1 MKAIIIIIAMLC
13 NFFAPSA
20 AMQSQLYATGLVCVD
35 VSQDVATF
43 EDRRGD
49 LWQVDAEDWT
59 TGDHA
64 AAIMSDAGT
73 SAIEDDII
81 IAIRY
86 EG

>member
-1 MKAIIIIIAMLC
+1 MKTIIIIIAMLC
-13 NFFAPSA
+13 NFLPPSA
-20 AMQSQLYATGLVCVD
+20 VMQSQLYAKSLVCVD

-59 TGDHA
+59 MGDHA

-73 SAIEDDII
+73 PEIQDDII
-81 IAIRY
+81 IAIIY

>member
-1 MKAIIIIIAMLC
+1 MKTIIIIIAMLC
-13 NFFAPSA
+13 NFLVPSA
-20 AMQSQLYATGLVCVD
+20 AMQSQLYAKSLVCVD

-49 LWQVDAEDWT
+49 LWQVYAEDWT

-73 SAIEDDII
+73 PEIEDDII
-81 IAIRY
+81 VAIRY

>member
-13 NFFAPSA
+13 NFLARSA
-20 AMQSQLYATGLVCVD
+20 AMQSQLYAKSLVCVS

-64 AAIMSDAGT
+64 AAIISDAGT
-73 SAIEDDII
+73 PKIEDDII
-81 IAIRY
+81 VAIRY

>member
-1 MKAIIIIIAMLC
+1 MKTIIIIIAMLC
-13 NFFAPSA
+13 NFFALSA
-20 AMQSQLYATGLVCVD
+20 SMQSQLYAKSLVCVD

-49 LWQVDAEDWT
+49 LWQVYSEDWT

-64 AAIMSDAGT
+64 TAIMSDAGT
-73 SAIEDDII
+73 PDIEDDII
-81 IAIRY
+81 VAIRY

>member
-1 MKAIIIIIAMLC
+1 MKAIIIIIAILC
-13 NFFAPSA
+13 NFLAPSA
-20 AMQSQLYATGLVCVD
+20 VMQSQLYAKSLVCVN

-64 AAIMSDAGT
+64 VAIMSDAGT
-73 SAIEDDII
+73 PEIEDDII

-86 EG
+86 ER

>member
-20 AMQSQLYATGLVCVD
+20 AMQSQLYAKSLVCVD
-35 VSQDVATF
+35 VSQDIATF

-49 LWQVDAEDWT
+49 LWQADAEDWS

-73 SAIEDDII
+73 PEIEDDII

>member
-1 MKAIIIIIAMLC
+1 METIIIIIVMLC
-13 NFFAPSA
+13 NFLVPSA
-20 AMQSQLYATGLVCVD
+20 AMQSQLYAKSLVCVD
-35 VSQDVATF
+35 VSQDIATF

-49 LWQVDAEDWT
+49 FWQVDAEDWT
-59 TGDHA
+59 MGDHA

-73 SAIEDDII
+73 TEIEDDII